1 MKVTKYPAIPHSW
14 EEMKIPEEMTVTVD
28 KKPFCIME
36 EKLPGSEKEIWGFAS
51 ESGLEVMK
59 NSTDWYIDGTFEM
72 VNSTLF
78 TQVWVIVCPI
88 NNFSTSIPCAFFL
101 LPCKE
106 YNNYK
111 MAMDCIL
118 SKDIPPPQKIHLDFE
133 PAALKAIRE
142 VYKDSTLIGC
152 AVHWKRCLRTKLKQL
167 GMLKM
172 SNKFEEVQTF
182 VRKLWALSLVPPD
195 QVIST
200 WENFVSNFVPYVD
213 DDEAENSDEE
223 AEAITYNIAMEQFL
237 VYFESTWLGSKNSRN
252 PELPR
257 RKARFAMD
265 LWNKHKQVTNDD
277 DGCNNK
283 SESWNSVS
291 KIGLNMHPSIWV
303 VLDMFKMEEGLA
315 RAKITSIAL
324 GTLAVDHPSRVK
336 TRTEKRRQLKEVV
349 KKLGTVPLEEF

>member
-1 MKVTKYPAIPHSW
+1 
-14 EEMKIPEEMTVTVD
+14 
-28 KKPFCIME
+28 
-36 EKLPGSEKEIWGFAS
+36 
-51 ESGLEVMK
+51 
-59 NSTDWYIDGTFEM
+59 
-72 VNSTLF
+72 
-78 TQVWVIVCPI
+78 
-88 NNFSTSIPCAFFL
+88 
-101 LPCKE
+101 
-106 YNNYK
+106 
-111 MAMDCIL
+111 
-118 SKDIPPPQKIHLDFE
+118 
-133 PAALKAIRE
+133 
-142 VYKDSTLIGC
+142 
-152 AVHWKRCLRTKLKQL
+152 
-167 GMLKM
+167 
-172 SNKFEEVQTF
+172 
-182 VRKLWALSLVPPD
+182 
-195 QVIST
+195 
-200 WENFVSNFVPYVD
+200 
-213 DDEAENSDEE
+213 
-223 AEAITYNIAMEQFL
+223 MEQFL

-303 VLDMFKMEEGLA
+303 VLDMFNREEGLA